1 MSIKTSELTN
11 EKDMK
16 KILMSQNKPAVFKRN
31 INPLI
36 NPRTKTSYLNY
47 RRNRIKINTREND
60 LIERK
65 SYNNELNSNNDQ
77 IDNEA
82 TENKT
87 TETNS
92 NENKNSNSNENKDS
106 FENKN
111 EIKEN
116 KENNIN
122 YSNLNK
128 KTNNNSDNSEN
139 EKEKSSFEE
148 NESEEKPP
156 NALEIGD
163 LIGEKC
169 SIDLDIL
176 SINFNNYESSKTSS
190 KKMGLIQAY
199 GANTYQGLVRNYNE
213 DRVSIIINMARPKT
227 YTKKY
232 WPKTSFFGIYDGHGG
247 SQCSEYLRDSL
258 HKLILND
265 PNYPENV
272 EMAIKNGFKNAE
284 ENFLNNYAIDP
295 NNKNN
300 ILDKSGSCA
309 VITLFVDD
317 KIYVANVG
325 DSRALFSED
334 NGANYVEITE
344 DHKPNNPKE
353 KKRILRNG
361 GHVYQSQTVI
371 NGTEKESL
379 NGQILLGPYRVLPGR
394 LSVSRTIGDIE
405 AKDEKFGGNP
415 NVIICDPDIFSF
427 DLKRD
432 KIDFFILGCDGIYD
446 QMNNDE
452 IIDCAWMILNNKKR
466 SEENDE
472 EKDKNK
478 DKDNDN
484 EENEEEEYNFDNYNI
499 HEKCGLIVDFIIK
512 SAMVRKSFDNVTCLM
527 IALSDFENKE
537 EEIKNEKNI
546 LYNNTLT
553 QPKKSS
559 NLLNKRKYETI
570 KTKETKISDNIITT
584 QNQIVNDLNKVLP
597 LSRPKKNIRL
607 TNYIRSRENN
617 SNNENNLSVYNNKNA
632 DKLNNKNSFT
642 ANTNTS
648 ANIIISTNT
657 KNNVCML
664 TNNKIYI
671 KKRKERNLQKK
682 KTNQTEIPMNTDG
695 NTSNRIIK
703 KFLNKSEI
711 QDERKPQIDNEN
723 DTETDIDYEK
733 SKTLTNKDKFNVS
746 QSHNDISNNFNS
758 PIKSTNNSVTYTN
771 NNLSYKLRHNKI
783 NKIPFQLNN
792 KVINNANKNN
802 INNINIHFHY
812 SNTNSNNNYKNLPNM
827 KNNSINN
834 ISNLNQNFNR
844 TSSTS
849 VENDHLNFHIKPK
862 KLKNFTKPKTFRYN
876 SNNGLYPFRDI
887 NKNNNFTINRIHYNS
902 NTHNISDNNSNTYL
916 YPSRNLEIKSNISGS
931 ISRKKK
937 FSYNHIIRKLSTN
950 TENSKSKNNQLS
962 KPKLSYSK
970 EKDIHNF
977 LYRNKTNIKTSP
989 NEEINKKL
997 ISNKLSKLTMK
1008 NGRKKIK
1015 I

>member
-1 MSIKTSELTN
+1 MSIKTPELTN
-11 EKDMK
+11 EKDVK
-16 KILMSQNKPAVFKRN
+16 KTLMSQNIASIFKRN
-31 INPLI
+31 VNTLI
-36 NPRTKTSYLNY
+36 NPRTKTTYLNY

-65 SYNNELNSNNDQ
+65 SYNNELL
-77 IDNEA
+77 DNE
-82 TENKT
+82 NKNI
-87 TETNS
+87 EANS
-92 NENKNSNSNENKDS
+92 NENKEN
-106 FENKN
+106 NP
-111 EIKEN
+111 IEN
-116 KENNIN
+116 KENSSIENKEIISSKNKENNPNEN
-122 YSNLNK
+122 YSKINKK
-128 KTNNNSDNSEN
+128 KTNNNTDNSEN

-148 NESEEKPP
+148 NESDEKSP

-190 KKMGLIQAY
+190 KKMGLIHAY

-284 ENFLNNYAIDP
+284 ENFLNNYALDP
-295 NNKNN
+295 NDKNN

-334 NGANYVEITE
+334 NGTNYVEITE

-353 KKRILRNG
+353 KKRIIRNG

-405 AKDEKFGGNP
+405 AKNEKFGGNP
-415 NVIICDPDIFSF
+415 NVIICDPDIFTF

-432 KIDFFILGCDGIYD
+432 KIDFFIMGCDGIYD

-452 IIDCAWMILNNKKR
+452 IIDCAWMILNNKKK
-466 SEENDE
+466 SEENE
-472 EKDKNK
+472 E
-478 DKDNDN
+478 DNDNNN
-484 EENEEEEYNFDNYNI
+484 EENEEEEYNFENYNI

-527 IALSDFENKE
+527 IALSDFTNKE
-537 EEIKNEKNI
+537 EEIKIEKNN
-546 LYNNTLT
+546 LYTNTLT
-553 QPKKSS
+553 QPKKYN
-559 NLLNKRKYETI
+559 NLLNKRKYDTI
-570 KTKETKISDNIITT
+570 KAKEEKEKISDNK
-584 QNQIVNDLNKVLP
+584 IVSNNTDLNDLTKDLP
-597 LSRPKKNIRL
+597 LTKAKGNIRL
-607 TNYIRSRENN
+607 TNYIRSRDNN
-617 SNNENNLSVYNNKNA
+617 PNNDNNQKVYKNT
-632 DKLNNKNSFT
+632 DIKLKNKNSFT
-642 ANTNTS
+642 TNTNENANTSNT
-648 ANIIISTNT
+648 STNT
-657 KNNVCML
+657 KNNINML
-664 TNNKIYI
+664 ANNKIYI
-671 KKRKERNLQKK
+671 KKRKERNLPKK
-682 KTNQTEIPMNTDG
+682 KTNQTEITMYPDG
-695 NTSNRIIK
+695 NTSNRIMK
-703 KFLNKSEI
+703 KILNKSEI
-711 QDERKPQIDNEN
+711 QDERKPEIENEN
-723 DTETDIDYEK
+723 DIENEIDNEK
-733 SKTLTNKDKFNVS
+733 SKTVTNKDNFNVS
-746 QSHNDISNNFNS
+746 QSHNDISNNYSS
-758 PIKSTNNSVTYTN
+758 PIKSTNNSISYN
-771 NNLSYKLRHNKI
+771 SNNLSYKLRHNKI

-827 KNNSINN
+827 KTNSINN
-834 ISNLNQNFNR
+834 ISNLNQNFSR

-849 VENDHLNFHIKPK
+849 VENNHLNFHLKPK

-876 SNNGLYPFRDI
+876 SNNGLYPYRDI
-887 NKNNNFTINRIHYNS
+887 NKTNNFTINRIHYNS
-902 NTHNISDNNSNTYL
+902 NTHNTNDYNSNTYL
-916 YPSRNLEIKSNISGS
+916 HPSRNLEIKSNNNSGS
-931 ISRKKK
+931 ISSRKKK
-937 FSYNHIIRKLSTN
+937 FSYNRIIKKLSSN
-950 TENSKSKNNQLS
+950 TENSKNKNNQLS
-962 KPKLSYSK
+962 NKKLSYSK

-977 LYRNKTNIKTSP
+977 LYRNKTNIKASP
-989 NEEINKKL
+989 NEDINKRL